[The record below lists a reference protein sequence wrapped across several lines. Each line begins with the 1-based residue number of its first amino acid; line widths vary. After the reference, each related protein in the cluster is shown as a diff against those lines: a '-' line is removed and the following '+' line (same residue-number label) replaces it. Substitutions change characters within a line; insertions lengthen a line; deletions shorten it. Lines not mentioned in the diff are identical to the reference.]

1 MVEKLAGCHL
11 VFSEETFSLLAG
23 GAEAL
28 LASAILFFGRTAGYP
43 IIKKR
48 LPVRAA
54 FKISLASFRYAY
66 ARSDL
71 TKFYAYVMT

>member
-1 MVEKLAGCHL
+1 MVKKLAKGHL

-48 LPVRAA
+48 LPVRSA
-54 FKISLASFRYAY
+54 FEN
-66 ARSDL
+66 
-71 TKFYAYVMT
+71 

>member
-1 MVEKLAGCHL
+1 MVKKLAKGHL

-28 LASAILFFGRTAGYP
+28 LASAILFFGRTTGNR

-66 ARSDL
+66 VRSGL